1 MQIHRWALMFSLG
14 AALVSFAQ
22 TPKTD
27 DEKVFY
33 TIGASIGRSLAPFSL
48 NKAEQ
53 DMVKKGLN
61 DSMNGVKAPFNTE
74 EYGPKI
80 NELLRARMA
89 AANTTYLDKAA
100 KEKGATK
107 TTSGMIYTEVKA
119 GAGASPKPTDKVKVN
134 YRGTLTN
141 GTEFDSSYKRN
152 QPAEFP
158 LNGVIPCWT
167 EGVQKMKVGGKAKLV
182 CPPAIAYGERGSP
195 PAIPPNAV
203 LNFEIELLDIAKSE
217 PPPSPPPG
225 GNP

>member
-1 MQIHRWALMFSLG
+1 MTIHRWALMLTLG
-14 AALVSFAQ
+14 AAFVSQAQ

-27 DEKVFY
+27 DEKIFY
-33 TIGASIGRSLAPFSL
+33 TIGASIGRSLAPFNLS
-48 NKAEQ
+48 KAEQ
-53 DMVKKGLN
+53 EMVRKGLN
-61 DSMNGVKAPFNTE
+61 ESLIGTKAPFNTE

-80 NELLRARMA
+80 NDLLRTRMA
-89 AANTTYLDKAA
+89 AANTTYLDKAG

-107 TTSGMIYTEVKA
+107 TTSGMIYSELKA
-119 GAGASPKPTDKVKVN
+119 GTGGSPKPTDKVKVN

-182 CPPAIAYGERGSP
+182 CPPSIAYGERGSP

-203 LNFEIELLDIAKSE
+203 LNFEIELLDISKPDPA
-217 PPPSPPPG
+217 PAPAPAP
-225 GNP
+225 